1 MKKVIKVKLD
11 PNSIEDAIKEIQAYK
26 DELENKVRLL
36 LSKMTEQGVEIAK
49 AKVVEYG
56 ILHDAELTS
65 SIRAYVSPLLGSGF
79 IIVDDENAV
88 FFEFGTGPLGAKKP
102 HPLLPTYS
110 SDAWYTRA
118 NGKPMDSMYG
128 WKPYVDS
135 DGNVYYLTIGQRAK
149 PFMYD
154 TAMELRERFPDIVK
168 EVFG

>member
-26 DELENKVRLL
+26 DELEKKVRLL

-56 ILHDAELTS
+56 ILYDTNLS
-65 SIRAYVSPLLGSGF
+65 DSISGF
-79 IIVDDENAV
+79 VVGNTGFIKVDDKNAV
-88 FFEFGTGPLGAKKP
+88 FFEFGTGPVGAANP
-102 HPLLPTYS
+102 HPSGNGKYGNKP
-110 SDAWYTRA
+110 WYTMA
-118 NGKPMDSMYG
+118 NQKPMSSMYG
-128 WKPYVDS
+128 WQPLIGT
-135 DGNVYYLTIGQRAK
+135 DGNVFYYTDGQESK

-154 TAMELRERFPDIVK
+154 TAMELRKRFPDIVK